1 MDKTLEQQLNNNS
14 TNESTNNENL
24 FHAYF
29 GPKDHVPPEGYIR
42 LSKEEFKN
50 LFKNAEILFV

>member
-1 MDKTLEQQLNNNS
+1 MKTQ
-14 TNESTNNENL
+14 NETENENL

-29 GPKDHVPPEGYIR
+29 APKDHIPPEGYIK
-42 LSKEEFKN
+42 LTKNEFKN